1 MGEFKY
7 TSQPCFNQ
15 EDGWYDLAILTEI
28 EMFLFNG
35 VAYNVAGNNAQQL
48 NTNSPNV
55 PFNPINNM
63 TQIFRYLFLPNYL
76 LNSILTDTSNIFS
89 NFKALSKEGLRSIGL
104 VSVNN
109 YLNPNNITNIN
120 QETTENFEIL
130 YQNGSNPSS
139 TPRNFQATT
148 KYAYLNPVK
157 IALGH
162 SNTGFSMT
170 GISNQ
175 SGSAFHNGS
184 SGVEFA
190 GINYF
195 LADVNNETNSSFSAP
210 ASIYC
215 SLAVRVG

>member
-1 MGEFKY
+1 M
-7 TSQPCFNQ
+7 
-15 EDGWYDLAILTEI
+15 TEV
-28 EMFLFNG
+28 EMTLFNG
-35 VAYNVAGNNAQQL
+35 ANYNVTGKNTQGL

-63 TQIFRYLFLPNYL
+63 TQIFRYLFLPSYL
-76 LNSILTDTSNIFS
+76 LNSILTDTSNIFN
-89 NFKALSKEGLRSIGL
+89 NFQALSNEGLRSIGL

-130 YQNGSNPSS
+130 YQNGENPSYQ
-139 TPRNFQATT
+139 PKNFKATT
-148 KYAYLNPVK
+148 NYGYLNPVK

-162 SNTGFSMT
+162 TNTGFSMT
-170 GISNQ
+170 GISSNG
-175 SGSAFHNGS
+175 GSAFNNGG
-184 SGVEFA
+184 SGAEFV

-195 LADVNNETNSSFSAP
+195 LADPNNKTNSSFSAP

-215 SLAVRVG
+215 SLAIRVG